1 MKLLQDIQVLLQ
13 LQFNHFDFGV
23 NQVDLALVKDKDIA
37 FAGLK
42 AGFLGLQHSPI
53 FDHQFFLQD
62 QEIPVKVVL
71 LQASFQ
77 FLPQACSGPFQ
88 LPLAGGYVEFLSFN
102 AGSFASQ
109 KEGNIQVN
117 PRELT
122 AACDVIGRGGTR
134 QRG

>member
-23 NQVDLALVKDKDIA
+23 NQIDLALVENKNIA

-42 AGFLGLQHSPI
+42 AGFLGLQHSSI
-53 FDHQFFLQD
+53 FDYQFFLKD

-77 FLPQACSGPFQ
+77 FLPQAGAGPFQ
-88 LPLAGGYVEFLSFN
+88 LPLTG
-102 AGSFASQ
+102 
-109 KEGNIQVN
+109 
-117 PRELT
+117 
-122 AACDVIGRGGTR
+122 C
-134 QRG
+134 